1 MFRVENFLGSMRVS
15 RKLTAGFVLVIVLMA
30 AASVANLV
38 TTRSHLPGLDRM
50 VNTDAVL
57 AFEGADLRAVL
68 LEMRRYEKDLFLNI
82 ADPTKVSEYEAKWK
96 EHYDEQIHTLDSLD
110 KVAVAA
116 ADKEYLTKVRKETIA
131 YGAAVHKVVA
141 DMRSGAITTPTA
153 ANLAFAP
160 AKDAVREQDEELT
173 KWYESHE
180 ELTADGGSAIQR
192 AMSSA
197 LLFTFVMTLLALAG
211 SLLIAYLLARSIRRP
226 LESAVAGA
234 RAVAQGRFEIN
245 APEELGQVQQAFEGI
260 RGLLLET
267 RDLKNKIEGDNRDL
281 QVNITELLRVVASAS
296 DGDLT
301 VRAPVSAGA
310 LGNVSDAF
318 NSLLESLQDLL
329 GVVAG
334 QIKLTD
340 TIVASV
346 KDASTRM
353 ATGATNQSAEL
364 LDTSKLIQKMSA
376 DISKVSE
383 GADIAV
389 AAAKRTEVS
398 AVEGSKAVEDVIA
411 GMTTL
416 RANVQAGA
424 KKMKNLG
431 DRSMEITGIVSTIS
445 RISEQTN
452 MLALNAAIEAAR
464 AGEHG
469 RGFAVV
475 AEEVRK
481 LAERTATATRDIDRL
496 VRAIHIETT
505 ETVTAIEQQ
514 THVVEQEAEAVG
526 EAGQSLRK
534 IQGASSES
542 SAVVVDI
549 SAIAREQAQR
559 TGNVVNA
566 IGRITTIARET
577 ETGAAGTA
585 STVQRLAQ
593 VAQDLQRSVARF
605 KVA

>member
-1 MFRVENFLGSMRVS
+1 MRVS
-15 RKLTAGFVLVIVLMA
+15 RKLTAGFVLVVALMLT
-30 AASVANLV
+30 ASAYGLV
-38 TTRSHLPGLDRM
+38 TTRSHVPRLDHM
-50 VNTDAVL
+50 VNVDAML
-57 AFEGADLRAVL
+57 AFEGADVRAVL
-68 LEMRRYEKDLFLNI
+68 LEMRHFEKSMFINI
-82 ADPTKVSEYEAKWK
+82 GNAEKIAKNETGWT
-96 EHYDEQIHTLDSLD
+96 EHYDEQIHTLETLD
-110 KVAVAA
+110 KIAQQT
-116 ADKEYLTKVRKETIA
+116 ADHEMIANIRKLMIA
-131 YGAAVHKVVA
+131 YGAAVRKTVA
-141 DMRSGAITTPTA
+141 ELRAGTITTTA
-153 ANLAFAP
+153 AAYAAMDSFVEPL
-160 AKDAVREQDEELT
+160 DELDDVIT
-173 KWYESHE
+173 KWYEGHE
-180 ELTADGGSAIQR
+180 QQTEESGKAIAGGVT
-192 AMSSA
+192 SA
-197 LLFTFVMTLLALAG
+197 LLFTFIMTLVALIG
-211 SLLIAYLLARSIRRP
+211 SFAVAYLLARSIRRP
-226 LESAVAGA
+226 LENAVSGA
-234 RAVAQGRFEIN
+234 RSVAQGRFEIN

-260 RGLLLET
+260 RGLLIEA
-267 RDLKNKIEGDNRDL
+267 RELKSRVEHDNREL
-281 QVNITELLRVVASAS
+281 QTSITELLRVVASAS

-301 VRAPVSAGA
+301 VRAPVSVGA

-318 NSLLESLQDLL
+318 NSLLESLQELL
-329 GVVAG
+329 GVVSG
-334 QIKLTD
+334 QIRLTE
-340 TIVASV
+340 TIVTSV
-346 KDASTRM
+346 KDASAKM
-353 ATGATNQSAEL
+353 ATGATHQSAEL
-364 LDTSKLIQKMSA
+364 VDAAQLIQRMSA
-376 DISKVSE
+376 EITKVSA
-383 GADIAV
+383 GAEVAV
-389 AAAKRTEVS
+389 AAVKRTEMS
-398 AVEGSKAVEDVIA
+398 ALEGTKAVEDVIS
-411 GMTTL
+411 GMGTL

-496 VRAIHIETT
+496 VKAIHVETT

-559 TGNVVNA
+559 TGTVVTA

-577 ETGAAGTA
+577 ETGANGTA

-593 VAQDLQRSVARF
+593 VAQELQRSVSRF